1 MPVTGDAREATVCGM
16 AQAQDHEANGSRAG
30 LRCTH
35 CRAPLADDQRYCVE
49 CGTRRGGLPLAIAER
64 INAILARGDLAA
76 LGAGANGAYATNG
89 GGEAADLAGA
99 TNGAGGANGDGAGS
113 DTAHDRGVAA
123 GAGALAAGA
132 AFAAAAGA
140 GPAAGAGGP
149 AATDG
154 AGGPAAAADAGGPAA
169 PSGPR
174 WRSMPSPR
182 ASAVA
187 IMAML
192 AFGVVIGSLASSS
205 AEPQGPIIL
214 AVAPRPAAPAPS
226 AATPATPAPA
236 TTAPV
241 ASAPAAAAPA
251 ATTSSSSSSSSSSS
265 TGTSPTATQPT
276 PSVLP
281 PVKHVFLIMLSD
293 QRYDESFGAPT
304 SDPYLAKTLRKQ
316 GELLPNY
323 YGVASGNLA
332 NEIALISG
340 QGPTVQTAANCP
352 RYGNVEPAVV
362 SSMQQVLGSGCV
374 YPKTTL
380 SLADQLTA
388 AHKNWKAYVEG
399 IGNGPRGQAKT
410 CRHPALGSADP
421 GAVASLHDPYVTWT
435 NPFVYFKSIGK
446 SGCAKQDVSLR
457 KLAKDLKSVAT
468 TPTFSYIVPSPC
480 DDGNPQPCVPG
491 AQAGLAAADRF
502 LKGVVPEILASPA
515 YQAGGLIA
523 ITFDQAPQSGP
534 YADSSSC
541 CSNPAQYPNLLA
553 AGTTPTTTTPPTT
566 TPTTPTTTTPTT
578 TTPAAVTT
586 APSTTATVPYAIAP
600 PVTAPTPTPTT
611 TTPATTTPAMTAP
624 PPTPASELTGQ
635 TTPTGGGGEVG
646 LLLISKYVKKNTT
659 DVLDYFNHYSLL
671 SSIEKL
677 FSLGHLGY
685 ARDPALAAF
694 GSPQYNH
701 YKP

>member
-1 MPVTGDAREATVCGM
+1 VLPVTSE
-16 AQAQDHEANGSRAG
+16 QDHGVNGVRGG

-35 CRAPLADDQRYCVE
+35 CRALLADDQRYCVE
-49 CGTRRGGLPLAIAER
+49 CGTRRGGLPRAITER
-64 INAILARGDLAA
+64 INAILARGGFAA
-76 LGAGANGAYATNG
+76 LGAGAA
-89 GGEAADLAGA
+89 LAGA
-99 TNGAGGANGDGAGS
+99 
-113 DTAHDRGVAA
+113 
-123 GAGALAAGA
+123 ALAGDPAGA
-132 AFAAAAGA
+132 AL
-140 GPAAGAGGP
+140 
-149 AATDG
+149 
-154 AGGPAAAADAGGPAA
+154 
-169 PSGPR
+169 R

-192 AFGVVIGSLASSS
+192 AFGVVIGSLASSA
-205 AEPQGPIIL
+205 AETQTGPIIL
-214 AVAPRPAAPAPS
+214 AVAPRPAAPAP
-226 AATPATPAPA
+226 AAPAPATPAPA
-236 TTAPV
+236 TTAPA

-251 ATTSSSSSSSSSSS
+251 ASTSPSSSSS
-265 TGTSPTATQPT
+265 TATSPTATQPT

-281 PVKHVFLIMLSD
+281 PVKHVFLIVLSD

-340 QGPTVQTAANCP
+340 QGPTEQTAANCT
-352 RYGNVEPAVV
+352 RYAKVEPAIV

-421 GAVASLHDPYVTWT
+421 GLVASLHDPYVTWT

-457 KLAKDLKSVAT
+457 KLAKDLKTVAT

-480 DDGNPQPCVPG
+480 DDGNPQPCVPR

-502 LKGVVPEILASPA
+502 LKGIVPEILASPA

-541 CSNPAQYPNLLA
+541 CSNPTQYPNLLA
-553 AGTTPTTTTPPTT
+553 AGTTPTTTTPTTT
-566 TPTTPTTTTPTT
+566 TPTTPTTTTP
-578 TTPAAVTT
+578 AAVTV
-586 APSTTATVPYAIAP
+586 APMSSPAVPYAIAP
-600 PVTAPTPTPTT
+600 PVTAATPAPTT
-611 TTPATTTPAMTAP
+611 TTPATTTPATPTP
-624 PPTPASELTGQ
+624 PPASELAGQ

-646 LLLISKYVKKNTT
+646 LLLISKYVKKNST
-659 DVLDYFNHYSLL
+659 DLLDYFNHYSLL

-685 ARDPALAAF
+685 ARDPALTAF

>member
-1 MPVTGDAREATVCGM
+1 M
-16 AQAQDHEANGSRAG
+16 AQAEEHEASGSRTG
-30 LRCTH
+30 LRCAH
-35 CRAPLADDQRYCVE
+35 CQALLADDQRYCVE

-64 INAILARGDLAA
+64 IRAILTRGDVAA
-76 LGAGANGAYATNG
+76 LRARSG
-89 GGEAADLAGA
+89 
-99 TNGAGGANGDGAGS
+99 
-113 DTAHDRGVAA
+113 
-123 GAGALAAGA
+123 
-132 AFAAAAGA
+132 FAAAA
-140 GPAAGAGGP
+140 
-149 AATDG
+149 AAT
-154 AGGPAAAADAGGPAA
+154 AGDPAPAPGDPAPAAAGSAL
-169 PSGPR
+169 R

-205 AEPQGPIIL
+205 AETGPIIL

-226 AATPATPAPA
+226 AAAPSAAAPATPAPA

-241 ASAPAAAAPA
+241 ASTPAAATPA
-251 ATTSSSSSSSSSSS
+251 ASTSPSSSSS

-281 PVKHVFLIMLSD
+281 PVKHVFLIVLSD
-293 QRYDESFGAPT
+293 ERYDESFGAPT

-340 QGPTVQTAANCP
+340 QGPTEQTAANCT
-352 RYGNVEPAVV
+352 RYAKVAPAIV
-362 SSMQQVLGSGCV
+362 SSLQQVLGSGCV

-388 AHKNWKAYVEG
+388 KHKNWKAYVEG

-421 GAVASLHDPYVTWT
+421 GVVASLHDPYITWT

-480 DDGNPQPCVPG
+480 DDGNPQPCVRG

-534 YADSSSC
+534 YADTSSC
-541 CSNPAQYPNLLA
+541 CNNPTQYPNLLTP
-553 AGTTPTTTTPPTT
+553 GTTPTT
-566 TPTTPTTTTPTT
+566 TTPTTTTPTT
-578 TTPAAVTT
+578 TTPAAVTP
-586 APSTTATVPYAIAP
+586 APTPTTTTTVPYAIAP
-600 PVTAPTPTPTT
+600 PVTAPTPTT
-611 TTPATTTPAMTAP
+611 TTPATTTPATTTP
-624 PPTPASELTGQ
+624 PPTPASELAGQ

-646 LLLISKYVKKNTT
+646 LLLISKYVKKNST
-659 DVLDYFNHYSLL
+659 DLIDYFNHYSLL

-685 ARDPALAAF
+685 ARDPALTAF
-694 GSPQYNH
+694 GSSQYNH